1 MMVTLKMDQLSQ
13 WTNMHQD
20 LLNDL
25 INSLT
30 ILPGVGKKS
39 AQRMALYLL
48 DKNKDGAGILA
59 KNLERAIDEIGRC
72 SRCRMLTSNNL
83 CKICSDTGRD
93 VNSICVVENPSD
105 VLAIESTGG
114 FKGRYFV
121 LLGRLS
127 PIEGISPDDLGIND
141 FLKLIKIENIKEV
154 ILATSSTVEGDAT
167 AIYIKDHIK
176 DIKVSRISY
185 GIPIGGELEYVDGNT
200 IARAIQGRTEIN
212 VD

>member
-1 MMVTLKMDQLSQ
+1 
-13 WTNMHQD
+13 MHQD

-59 KNLERAIDEIGRC
+59 KTLEKAIDEIGRC
-72 SRCRMLTSNNL
+72 ARCRMLTSNSL
-83 CKICSDTGRD
+83 CKICSDNTRD
-93 VNSICVVENPSD
+93 MNSICVVENPSD

-127 PIEGISPDDLGIND
+127 PIDGISPNDLGIND

-167 AIYIKDHIK
+167 AIYIKDHIS

>member
-1 MMVTLKMDQLSQ
+1 
-13 WTNMHQD
+13 MHQD

-59 KNLERAIDEIGRC
+59 KTLEKAIDEIGRC
-72 SRCRMLTSNNL
+72 TRCRMLTSNSL
-83 CKICSDTGRD
+83 CKICSDNTRD
-93 VNSICVVENPSD
+93 MNSICIVENPSD

-127 PIEGISPDDLGIND
+127 PIDGISPDDLGIND
-141 FLKLIKIENIKEV
+141 FLKLIEIENIKEV

-167 AIYIKDHIK
+167 AIYIKDHINN
-176 DIKVSRISY
+176 IKVSRISY

>member
-1 MMVTLKMDQLSQ
+1 
-13 WTNMHQD
+13 MHQD

-25 INSLT
+25 INALT

-48 DKNKDGAGILA
+48 DRNKDGASILA
-59 KNLERAIDEIGRC
+59 NTMLDAIEHIVRC

-83 CKICSDTGRD
+83 CKVCSDTSRE
-93 VNSICVVENPSD
+93 NTSICVVESPSD

-114 FKGRYFV
+114 YRGKYFV

-127 PIEGISPDDLGIND
+127 PIEGVSPEDLGIND
-141 FLKLIKIENIKEV
+141 LLQLIKVENIEEV

>member
-1 MMVTLKMDQLSQ
+1 MSK
-13 WTNMHQD
+13 D
-20 LLNDL
+20 LVLEL
-25 INSLT
+25 INSLM

-48 DKNKDGAGILA
+48 DRNKDGASILA
-59 KNLERAIDEIGRC
+59 NTLLDAINNIQRC
-72 SRCRMLTSNNL
+72 SNCRMLTSSSI
-83 CKICSDTGRD
+83 CKICNDNSRD
-93 VNSICVVENPSD
+93 SNCICVVESPSD

-114 FKGRYFV
+114 FKGKYFV

-127 PIEGISPDDLGIND
+127 PIDGVGPDELGIGD
-141 FLKLIKIENIKEV
+141 LINMVEKNNITEI

-176 DIKVSRISY
+176 NAKVSRISY
-185 GIPIGGELEYVDGNT
+185 GIPIGGELEYVDGTT
-200 IARAIQGRTEIN
+200 IAKAIEGRIEIN

>member
-1 MMVTLKMDQLSQ
+1 
-13 WTNMHQD
+13 MHQD

-59 KNLERAIDEIGRC
+59 KNLEKAIDEIGRC
-72 SRCRMLTSNNL
+72 SRCRMLTSNDL
-83 CKICSDTGRD
+83 CKICSDTSRD
-93 VNSICVVENPSD
+93 MNSICVVENPSD

-154 ILATSSTVEGDAT
+154 ILATSSTVEGDAP

>member
-1 MMVTLKMDQLSQ
+1 MMVILKMDQLSQ

-59 KNLERAIDEIGRC
+59 KNLEKAIDEIGRC
-72 SRCRMLTSNNL
+72 SRCRMLTSNDL

-93 VNSICVVENPSD
+93 MNSICVVENPSD

-127 PIEGISPDDLGIND
+127 PIEGISPEDLGIND

>member
-1 MMVTLKMDQLSQ
+1 
-13 WTNMHQD
+13 MHQD

-59 KNLERAIDEIGRC
+59 KTLEKAIDEIGRC
-72 SRCRMLTSNNL
+72 ARCRMLTSNSL
-83 CKICSDTGRD
+83 CKICSDNTRD
-93 VNSICVVENPSD
+93 MNSICVVENPSD

-127 PIEGISPDDLGIND
+127 PIDGISPDDLGIND

-167 AIYIKDHIK
+167 AMFIKDHIK
-176 DIKVSRISY
+176 DVRVSRISY

-200 IARAIQGRTEIN
+200 IARAIQGRVNID

>member
-1 MMVTLKMDQLSQ
+1 
-13 WTNMHQD
+13 MHTD

-48 DKNKDGAGILA
+48 DKNTDGAGILA
-59 KNLERAIDEIGRC
+59 KTLENAVKEIKRC
-72 SRCRMLTSNNL
+72 TSCRMLTSNDL
-83 CKICSDTGRD
+83 CKVCSDTNRD
-93 VNSICVVENPSD
+93 TNKICIVENPSD

-114 FKGRYFV
+114 YKGIYFV

-127 PIEGISPDDLGIND
+127 PIDGIGPEELGISDL
-141 FLKLIKIENIKEV
+141 LKILNLKNIDEV

-167 AIYIKDHIK
+167 AIYIKDHINN
-176 DIKVSRISY
+176 IKVSRISY

-200 IARAIQGRTEIN
+200 IARAIQGRIEVN

>member
-1 MMVTLKMDQLSQ
+1 
-13 WTNMHQD
+13 MHQD

-59 KNLERAIDEIGRC
+59 KNLEKAIDEIGRC
-72 SRCRMLTSNNL
+72 TRCRMLTSNDL
-83 CKICSDTGRD
+83 CKICSDTSRD
-93 VNSICVVENPSD
+93 MNSICVVENPSD

-141 FLKLIKIENIKEV
+141 LLKLIKIENIKEV

-176 DIKVSRISY
+176 GIKVSRISY

>member
-59 KNLERAIDEIGRC
+59 KNLEKAIDEIGRC

-83 CKICSDTGRD
+83 CKICSDTSRD
-93 VNSICVVENPSD
+93 MNSICVVENPSD

-167 AIYIKDHIK
+167 AIYMKDHIK

>member
-1 MMVTLKMDQLSQ
+1 
-13 WTNMHQD
+13 MHQD

-25 INSLT
+25 INALT

-48 DKNKDGAGILA
+48 DKNKDGASILA
-59 KNLERAIDEIGRC
+59 KTMQEAVEEISRC
-72 SRCRMLTSNNL
+72 NRCRMLTSNDL
-83 CKICSDTGRD
+83 CKICADTSRD
-93 VNSICVVENPSD
+93 EDNICVVESPSD

-114 FKGRYFV
+114 FRGKYFV

-127 PIEGISPDDLGIND
+127 PIEGVSPEDLGIND
-141 FLKLIKIENIKEV
+141 FLNLIAKEQTNEV
-154 ILATSSTVEGDAT
+154 ILATSSKDDGDAT
-167 AIYIKDHIK
+167 AKFIKDHINNL
-176 DIKVSRISY
+176 KVSRISY

-212 VD
+212 GD